1 MQQLLEIMAALRD
14 PDKGC
19 PWDREQTFE
28 SIAPYTL
35 EEAYEVA
42 DAIEQGDM
50 RELQAELG
58 DLLFQ
63 VAFYSQMGRE
73 QGLFDYEAIEGG
85 ICEKMRRRHPHVF
98 GDVEVGS
105 AAEQSEAWERH
116 KAAERRRKGREH
128 PHGQL
133 DGIARAL
140 PALVRA
146 EKLQRRAAKVG
157 FDWPD
162 ADGVFEKL
170 REECDE
176 LRRARASGSRAA
188 MRDELGDLLF
198 SAVNLARHLGLD
210 AEQSLREANAK
221 FERRFRGMEAVLDT
235 RGEAL
240 GGMDMA
246 ELDAAW
252 EQVKVDERRGG

>member
-14 PDKGC
+14 PQTGC

-28 SIAPYTL
+28 TIVPYTL

-50 RELQAELG
+50 VELKAELG

-63 VAFYSQMGRE
+63 VAFYSQMAKE
-73 QGLFDYEAIEGG
+73 QGIFDYSEVEAA

-105 AAEQSEAWERH
+105 AKEQSEAWERH
-116 KAAERRRKGREH
+116 KAAERKRKADGR
-128 PHGQL
+128 PQSQL

-140 PALVRA
+140 PALIRA
-146 EKLQRRAAKVG
+146 EKLQKRAAKVG
-157 FDWPD
+157 FDWPEI
-162 ADGVFEKL
+162 AGVVDKVREELGELEQAHAVGSKSGL
-170 REECDE
+170 REE
-176 LRRARASGSRAA
+176 
-188 MRDELGDLLF
+188 MGDLLF
-198 SAVNLARHLGLD
+198 SVVNLARHMGLD

-221 FERRFRGMEAVLDT
+221 FERRFRSVEAALAG
-235 RGEAL
+235 RGQSIQQTCLE
-240 GGMDMA
+240 
-246 ELDAAW
+246 ELDALW
-252 EQVKVDERRGG
+252 DEVKANEG

>member
-1 MQQLLEIMAALRD
+1 M
-14 PDKGC
+14 
-19 PWDREQTFE
+19 
-28 SIAPYTL
+28 
-35 EEAYEVA
+35 A

-73 QGLFDYEAIEGG
+73 QGLFDYEVIEAG
-85 ICEKMRRRHPHVF
+85 ICEKMRRRHPYVF

-105 AAEQSEAWERH
+105 AAEKIEAWERH
-116 KAAERRRKGREH
+116 KAAERWRKGREH
-128 PHGQL
+128 PHGQLDL

-162 ADGVFEKL
+162 A
-170 REECDE
+170 
-176 LRRARASGSRAA
+176 
-188 MRDELGDLLF
+188 
-198 SAVNLARHLGLD
+198 
-210 AEQSLREANAK
+210 EQSLREANAK
-221 FERRFRGMEAVLDT
+221 FERRFRGMEAVLDAQ
-235 RGEAL
+235 GEAL
-240 GGMDMA
+240 GGLAMA

-252 EQVKVDERRGG
+252 EQVKADERRGG